1 MAKKKA
7 GNVFLWI
14 VMLLLIAGLAGFGA
28 TSFSGGTATVATV
41 GDTEIETNDYV
52 RAFDAQVRQFRQQ
65 TQSQITYSQARA
77 FGLDGQALG
86 QLIGSAALENEAAQL
101 GLSIGDENVSREIMA
116 SPTFRGGSGEFDRE
130 AYEFTLRQ
138 NGITPGDY
146 EERVRGET
154 ASGILRAAVASGLT
168 TPEVFIDTLFNY
180 ALEERDVTW
189 ARLGAEDLAEP
200 LGEPSDDALRA
211 FHSENPE
218 PFTLGETR
226 VIDYALL
233 TPDMLVDDIE
243 VDEAQA
249 RALYDAR
256 IGEFVQ
262 PERRLVERL
271 VFTSEALAED
281 AKAAIDAG
289 TRSFDDLLEERGLS
303 LDDADLGEVSRDD
316 LGDAAEAVFA
326 LDEPGVAGP
335 APSPLGPALYRMNGI
350 LSAQDTPFED
360 VREELEAEAAA
371 DRARRVIRDDIGR
384 IEDLLA
390 GGATP
395 ETLGERTNME
405 FGQIDWRDDVSDGI
419 AAYDAFR
426 NAAASVQVGD
436 FPEVITLEDGGIFAL
451 SLNEI
456 REPQL
461 QPFEEVRDEVVA
473 AWEVA
478 ETEAALKAQADALAD
493 QIRNGREMAGLGLKL
508 ETDRGLTRDGFV
520 EGTPASF
527 VETLFEMDA
536 DEVRV
541 LTAAGDAWLV
551 RLDSVRAPSGESGEA
566 AFMRAR
572 FAAEA
577 QRAMSDS
584 LLDAYRRAVIS
595 ETGISVNQQAL
606 NAINAQLN

>member
-271 VFTSEALAED
+271 VFTSEALAEE

-289 TRSFDDLLEERGLS
+289 TSSFDDLLEERGLS

>member
-289 TRSFDDLLEERGLS
+289 TSSFDDLLEERGLS

>member
-289 TRSFDDLLEERGLS
+289 TSSFDDLLEERGLS

-478 ETEAALKAQADALAD
+478 ETEDALKAQADALAD

>member
-289 TRSFDDLLEERGLS
+289 TSSFDDLLEERGLS

-426 NAAASVQVGD
+426 NAASSVQVGD

-478 ETEAALKAQADALAD
+478 ETEDALKAQADALAD